1 MARDIRTRA
10 RLVGV
15 AVGVSVV
22 IPLTTF
28 SGSVDA
34 AGTGKTVPT
43 GEAPTV
49 VGKASEPL
57 DEREVV
63 SAAAETRLTATAR
76 DLGTLGGE
84 DSFATAID
92 GDIVVGAAMTPT
104 GRYHAFAYDLGAA
117 TPAMIDLGTL
127 GGTSSEATDV
137 SGDIVVGVSRTG
149 PRSSARFFYYDL
161 GAAEP
166 TMVDLG
172 IGFGWTI
179 YGDRWG
185 PFIDDGVIVGQ
196 ADMGASDQEP
206 RAFAFDMRDGSPR
219 LVNLGTLGGGQEGR
233 YSYATAVDDGVVVGT
248 STTPAR
254 EGGGFAYDLDAETPR
269 MINIGAVKPNDVHQR
284 VIVGYRGL
292 PSDPS
297 GQRGR
302 AFFYRL
308 DAPAPSTV
316 LFGPAR
322 SAAKAIDGNVVAGS
336 VRLAGGWHPFA
347 FDLASTTPR
356 LVDLGSLGGRRV
368 NSVAVSGTTVA
379 GTMETTVGAR
389 AFGSDLAAVSSDLID
404 LGTPPNL
411 RGGASAVDVDGDT
424 VVGSVLRRF
433 PHERAV
439 VWTLSTTSAPAL
451 EFSRLMYTTPEGDH
465 AATVTVTRT
474 GDASGAAT
482 VDYTAAPAG
491 AKAHVDFE
499 PVSGTLALAAGET
512 SQTFTI
518 PILDDSK
525 AEDRDEIALWLTEP
539 EGGVLGTPQMVAL
552 RIGASDIRPDG
563 QVREQT
569 DQQFIGDDVYND
581 TGADQTRRLTASPG
595 QSRTFH
601 VATCTDNDG
610 QPSRRR
616 FPGRFRL
623 HANPATDGSRVRFL
637 RADVDVT
644 PVIHSTRA

>member
-10 RLVGV
+10 GLIGV

-104 GRYHAFAYDLGAA
+104 GRYHAFAYDLGAV
-117 TPAMIDLGTL
+117 PAMIDLGTL

-161 GAAEP
+161 AAAEP

-172 IGFGWTI
+172 IGFGGTI

-196 ADMGASDQEP
+196 ADVGASDQEP
-206 RAFAFDMRDGSPR
+206 RAFAFDMRDGSPS
-219 LVNLGTLGGGQEGR
+219 LVNLGTLGSGQEGR

-254 EGGGFAYDLDAETPR
+254 EGGGFAYDLDAATPR
-269 MINIGAVKPNDVHQR
+269 MIDIGAVKPNDVHQR

-297 GQRGR
+297 GQR
-302 AFFYRL
+302 
-308 DAPAPSTV
+308 DAPSSTDWTRRPPPRSLRSGAERREGDRCKRRGGVGAPCRR
-316 LFGPAR
+316 LA
-322 SAAKAIDGNVVAGS
+322 S
-336 VRLAGGWHPFA
+336 VRLRSRVDHSAAGRPGLTWWA
-347 FDLASTTPR
+347 PR
-356 LVDLGSLGGRRV
+356 QLGGCQRDHGRWHHGDDRRR
-368 NSVAVSGTTVA
+368 A
-379 GTMETTVGAR
+379 

-424 VVGSVLRRF
+424 VVGSALRRF

-439 VWTLSTTSAPAL
+439 VWTLFTTSAPAL

-474 GDASGAAT
+474 GDASGDST
-482 VDYTAAPAG
+482 VGYTAAPAG

-499 PVSGTLALAAGET
+499 PVGGTLALAAGET
-512 SQTFTI
+512 SQTFTV

-581 TGADQTRRLTASPG
+581 TGADQTRRLTASPD
-595 QSRTFH
+595 SHAPSMWRPVRTTTGSP
-601 VATCTDNDG
+601 AGAD
-610 QPSRRR
+610 
-616 FPGRFRL
+616 FPG
-623 HANPATDGSRVRFL
+623 DSGC
-637 RADVDVT
+637 T
-644 PVIHSTRA
+644 PVRQRMARGCDSSVRTST

>member
-10 RLVGV
+10 RLIGV

-22 IPLTTF
+22 TPLTTF

-43 GEAPTV
+43 GDAPIA

-57 DEREVV
+57 DEREDT

-92 GDIVVGAAMTPT
+92 GDIVVGAAMTAT

-172 IGFGWTI
+172 IGFGSTI

-196 ADMGASDQEP
+196 ADMGASDQDAP
-206 RAFAFDMRDGSPR
+206 SVR
-219 LVNLGTLGGGQEGR
+219 LRREGR
-233 YSYATAVDDGVVVGT
+233 LTEIGQPRNARRRARRSVQLRDCCRRRRRRGT
-248 STTPAR
+248 STTHAR
-254 EGGGFAYDLDAETPR
+254 ESDRRGFAYDLYAQTPR
-269 MINIGAVKPNDVHQR
+269 MINIGAVAPHDVHER

-322 SAAKAIDGNVVAGS
+322 SDAKAIDGNVVAGS
-336 VRLAGGWHPFA
+336 VRLSGGWHPFA

-379 GTMETTVGAR
+379 GTMETTAGAR
-389 AFGSDLAAVSSDLID
+389 AFGSDLAAASPDLID

-424 VVGSVLRRF
+424 VVGSVRRRF

-499 PVSGTLALAAGET
+499 PVSGTLAFAAGET

-539 EGGVLGTPQMVAL
+539 EGG
-552 RIGASDIRPDG
+552 ASG
-563 QVREQT
+563 
-569 DQQFIGDDVYND
+569 
-581 TGADQTRRLTASPG
+581 
-595 QSRTFH
+595 
-601 VATCTDNDG
+601 
-610 QPSRRR
+610 RRR
-616 FPGRFRL
+616 WS
-623 HANPATDGSRVRFL
+623 HCASAPATSAPTGR
-637 RADVDVT
+637 
-644 PVIHSTRA
+644 